1 MENGG
6 VRNRYSENFDL
17 SKSQPYI
24 LDEIDEYVVTLKS
37 SDDLETFYDD
47 LETPGGTECVPD
59 RCVECALRRP
69 ISRNTHYHLT
79 QEEAETLKQD
89 DRVINVVPKKLIDS
103 AVVRPLWTQTSSNWD
118 KSSAIASTHRNWGLK
133 RCIDGQQTSN
143 WGSDGTAA
151 ISGIVTTTSSGKNV
165 DVVIV
170 DGFIN
175 PNHPEMAKNENGT
188 GGTRVV
194 QFNWYSLNNIVL
206 GTSNDA
212 YPYPTTYTAYGDNHG
227 MHVAGTVAGNS
238 QGWARDANVYN
249 LYIYDGS
256 DGATY
261 WADYIRSF
269 HLTKPVNPATG
280 LRNPT
285 IINNSWG
292 YGLSPQRSS
301 ITSITYRGVTYN
313 GPFTDAQ
320 LDSFGVIEYFTQN
333 GTNYISIE
341 GWFDADL
348 ADIQDAISD
357 GVIFVGAA
365 GNSSYKIDSPGGQD
379 YNNTLNSSTGSL
391 YYYHRGSVNTS
402 ATNAI
407 CVGCIGALKNDSKAD
422 FSCTG
427 PRVTVY
433 APGRNIISSVHI
445 GNAFDYR
452 NNSYQVD
459 KYSGTSMASPQIC
472 GVLACALEQY
482 PRMTHTEAVEYIQGI
497 SKNQIFEPTATTYLD
512 AGVSGIC
519 NSNFK
524 ISGTEN
530 FIATPNTSF
539 RITTS
544 LTEDEFGQQVITGT
558 ISSITN
564 SLAGGVGT
572 ASTVPTIS
580 NANYDPDDDGFW
592 QLTLP
597 FNITYNNTSY
607 NIINVNTN
615 SYVLFGSRPPDNNLG
630 DSNEYDQSIGWG
642 YGSNTPTISKIQI
655 SVADGSA
662 QRIWTNTTGSSPN
675 RQHRVRFEGHTFY
688 TGGVL
693 GSPTLVWEM
702 VFYENTPS
710 QIDLHIGA
718 NPRVTL
724 YNVYKDFY
732 NLQGSGNRY
741 LFYRKDRPTKGTI
754 LPRVGEKVRKTTGQT
769 WPRMGTLRYKQS

>member
-1 MENGG
+1 MEFENK
-6 VRNRYSENFDL
+6 RSKYSQNFDP
-17 SKSQPYI
+17 SKSQPYV
-24 LDEIDEYVVTLKS
+24 LDEIDEYVVTLKNA
-37 SDDLETFYDD
+37 DDLEIFYDD

-79 QEEAETLKQD
+79 QEEAELLKQD

-175 PNHPEMAKNENGT
+175 PNHPEMARNENGT

-194 QFNWYSLNNIVL
+194 QFNWYSLNSIVTGNSN
-206 GTSNDA
+206 GT
-212 YPYPTTYTAYGDNHG
+212 YTYPTTYTAYGDDHG

-249 LYIYDGS
+249 LYIYDS
-256 DGATY
+256 SNGATY
-261 WADYIRSF
+261 WADYIRTF

-292 YGLSPQRSS
+292 YGLTPQRSS
-301 ITSITYRGVTYN
+301 ITSITYRGTTYN
-313 GPFTDAQ
+313 GPFTNAQ
-320 LDSFGVIEYFTQN
+320 LDSFGVIGYFTDA
-333 GTNYISIE
+333 GTDYISIE
-341 GWFDADL
+341 GWFDADV

-379 YNNTLNSSTGSL
+379 YNNRLNVSGGVQ

-407 CVGCIGALKNDSKAD
+407 CVGCIGAFKNDSKAD

-433 APGRNIISSVHI
+433 APGRNIISSVHS

-452 NNSYQVD
+452 NSSYQVD

-482 PRMTHTEAVEYIQGI
+482 PRMSHAEAIEYIQGI
-497 SKNQIFEPTATTYLD
+497 SKSQIFEPTVTTYID

-519 NSNFK
+519 SATGIINPTSGSQPFIPRSGIQFTIVTDSSSVS
-524 ISGTEN
+524 IS
-530 FIATPNTSF
+530 TS
-539 RITTS
+539 TS
-544 LTEDEFGQQVITGT
+544 A
-558 ISSITN
+558 
-564 SLAGGVGT
+564 LAGGVGT
-572 ASTVPTIS
+572 ASTVPTIY
-580 NANYDPDDDGFW
+580 NVNFEPDDDGFW
-592 QLTLP
+592 QLSLP
-597 FNITYNNTSY
+597 FNISYRGVSY

-615 SYVLFGSRPPDNNLG
+615 SYVLFGSRPPDTTLG
-630 DSNEYDQSIGWG
+630 DSNEYDSSIGWV
-642 YGSNTPTISKIQI
+642 YAANTPTIPKIQI
-655 SVADGSA
+655 SAADGSA
-662 QRIWTNTTGSSPN
+662 QRIWTQTTGSSPN
-675 RQHRVRFEGHTFY
+675 RLYRVRFEGHTSY

-702 VFYENTPS
+702 TFAENASNT
-710 QIDLHIGA
+710 IFVDMGV

-724 YNVYKDFY
+724 YNPYKDYF

-741 LFYRKDRPTKGTI
+741 LFYRKDRPTQGTI
-754 LPRVGEKVRKTTGQT
+754 LPRVGEKVRKTSGQT